1 MKKYIQP
8 SIEVIDMEI
17 SPVMTGS
24 TGSVEVSQEN
34 TDQMELGRRR
44 GDAWSAYDG
53 IE

>member
-17 SPVMTGS
+17 SPIMNT
-24 TGSVEVSQEN
+24 SVPVSPEES
-34 TDQMELGRRR
+34 TDQQELGRRR

>member
-24 TGSVEVSQEN
+24 IVVSSEET

>member
-17 SPVMTGS
+17 SAIMDTSVPVSSET
-24 TGSVEVSQEN
+24 
-34 TDQMELGRRR
+34 TDQQELGRRR

>member
-17 SPVMTGS
+17 SPIMNT
-24 TGSVEVSQEN
+24 SVEVSQEN
-34 TDQMELGRRR
+34 TNQQELGRRR